1 MFDASFLQLTQE
13 KLIIGVLIL
22 IRVSGVFTSGHFY
35 GNPAISIPVKIGLIL
50 IITMTLAPLHFDN
63 TSNIDFNLI
72 NITVLVFKEFLVG
85 TMLGFTT
92 NIVYWA
98 ARFGGSITDM
108 DMGYQASLM
117 FDPSNGAPTLVGEFY
132 SLAALLIFLYLN
144 GHHFIIETLF
154 LSMKTVP
161 LTTFAITGS
170 TIKILFMLMS
180 SFMMLG
186 LKLAAPVLITL
197 FNVNLA
203 LTMLARVAPQMNI
216 FMLSFQVKIAV
227 GLVILFVSV
236 PLVAIVTK
244 QALGLIETEIT
255 NFLMTLNPALAA

>member
-1 MFDASFLQLTQE
+1 MLSPHVRRFYFAQRP
-13 KLIIGVLIL
+13 VVPL
-22 IRVSGVFTSGHFY
+22 IRFRLLSGAEISGAEISVVFI
-35 GNPAISIPVKIGLIL
+35 AKQIL
-50 IITMTLAPLHFDN
+50 
-63 TSNIDFNLI
+63 LI
-72 NITVLVFKEFLVG
+72 NYI
-85 TMLGFTT
+85 
-92 NIVYWA
+92 
-98 ARFGGSITDM
+98 
-108 DMGYQASLM
+108 
-117 FDPSNGAPTLVGEFY
+117 
-132 SLAALLIFLYLN
+132 LL
-144 GHHFIIETLF
+144 
-154 LSMKTVP
+154 
-161 LTTFAITGS
+161 